1 MICLILHSY
10 AKSDIY
16 TFWYNFDTVLYE
28 FLETG
33 TSDRCL
39 IYMGQ
44 LLRFTGFSLNP
55 LSFFSLQIQSI
66 SSCFNILKV
75 SSVHNIIHTGIWVVI
90 SSLLSEHGYLS
101 NLITIVLQYT
111 SYYILIYH
119 RREIIF
125 SYSLPFIWLQHG
137 IILFYFFLKIL
148 HGTGRLEK

>member
-1 MICLILHSY
+1 MII
-10 AKSDIY
+10 
-16 TFWYNFDTVLYE
+16 
-28 FLETG
+28 
-33 TSDRCL
+33 
-39 IYMGQ
+39 
-44 LLRFTGFSLNP
+44 LLRIVCIVRITSAELP
-55 LSFFSLQIQSI
+55 LIAVQYRSKPEILRFQPKPPFIFPLQIQSI

-137 IILFYFFLKIL
+137 IILFHFSLEIL
-148 HGTGRLEK
+148 H